1 MMIDWSGAEA
11 FKAFS
16 SNKHFKT
23 EFTVFLP
30 LTVALEIKMCAL
42 KLLNMKLIFFNLNA
56 FYT

>member
-16 SNKHFKT
+16 SNKHFKR

-30 LTVALEIKMCAL
+30 LTVTLEIKMCAL
-42 KLLNMKLIFFNLNA
+42 KLLYMKLIFFLI
-56 FYT
+56 